1 MTDMTKLTNK
11 SNCTGMESKLAELL
25 LDPAHV
31 PAKVH
36 AHVAECEDCRREVE
50 ELKAT
55 MGLLDAW
62 KAPEPNPFFMTRM
75 QARMREEREAA
86 PAGWLARKIGGLRA
100 GMMYGSTLHAR
111 PLAAMALTI
120 ALLLGGGAYLD
131 LAVWNQPAPQTNA
144 AVVHDLQ
151 TLDSNAQVLDQM
163 EAMTSTDNSNGD

>member
-1 MTDMTKLTNK
+1 MMNNMNK

-25 LDPAHV
+25 LDPAQA

-36 AHVAECEDCRREVE
+36 AHVAECEDCRRELE

-62 KAPEPNPFFMTRM
+62 QAPEPSPYFLTRM

-86 PAGWLARKIGGLRA
+86 PTGWLARRLASLRA
-100 GMMYGSTLHAR
+100 GFSYGSQNHAR
-111 PLAAMALTI
+111 PLAAMTLTVM
-120 ALLLGGGAYLD
+120 LLLGGGAYLD
-131 LAVWNQPAPQTNA
+131 LAVWNQPQQPQSNA

-151 TLDSNAQVLDQM
+151 VLDNNAQVLDQM
-163 EAMTSTDNSNGD
+163 EALTSTDSNNGD